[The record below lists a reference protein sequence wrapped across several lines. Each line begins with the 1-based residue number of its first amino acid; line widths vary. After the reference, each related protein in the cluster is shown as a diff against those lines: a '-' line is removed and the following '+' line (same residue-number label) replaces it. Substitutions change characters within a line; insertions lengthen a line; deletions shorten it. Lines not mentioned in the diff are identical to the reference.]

1 MEGSQLMHDA
11 VRVVERHGALLAQPL
26 PLEGGA
32 QGAHLLLLVLL
43 LLGKLHEHLEQGFPH
58 NLNTLIPG
66 QSFAFGVE
74 LELQHFSLFFFGK
87 KEKEKRKK

>member
-43 LLGKLHEHLEQGFPH
+43 LLGKLHEHLEQGLRMLTINRLMRQCTLFYILFLIQIC
-58 NLNTLIPG
+58 LNMPLLYLIM
-66 QSFAFGVE
+66 E
-74 LELQHFSLFFFGK
+74 YD
-87 KEKEKRKK
+87 